1 MSPRAKGMLLAVMLG
16 WTALTVAAGLYAVGG
31 LQAAGGSRPSSRDAV
46 VAATGTAIARTQAPG
61 PGAGSTRTN
70 MPSTRIPDTTVTP
83 TVGVPGEGEGAPDEG
98 ERIPP
103 TPYSYAPPS
112 YAQSASGE
120 GDAIDSDSRAPVDGR
135 DAARA
140 PFKGV
145 VVLDPGHGRGDP
157 GAVHYLADGTANV
170 LEAESN
176 LRNATLIRDELA
188 AMGYDV
194 YLTRDD
200 EGRGPDGPLAQ
211 QFIVSD
217 LLWRAQL
224 AAAVDADVYLA
235 LHGNGATV
243 PSISGPETWYCGR
256 HQQGSANQRLAAM
269 VQAATMDALHEYG
282 YFPPN
287 RGIMEDAERHHSGD
301 FCQFV
306 VTRET
311 VVPSALL
318 EFLFLTNDDDA
329 RVLADDRSHQLLAK
343 HVAAAIDR
351 FLTERRG
358 G

>member
-1 MSPRAKGMLLAVMLG
+1 MSRRAKAILLAGMLG
-16 WTALTVAAGLYAVGG
+16 WTVLTMAAGLYAVGG
-31 LQAAGGSRPSSRDAV
+31 LQAAGGSAGASAGARA
-46 VAATGTAIARTQAPG
+46 VAATGTAFARTPAPITRT
-61 PGAGSTRTN
+61 PGAGA
-70 MPSTRIPDTTVTP
+70 TP
-83 TVGVPGEGEGAPDEG
+83 TAASAG
-98 ERIPP
+98 P
-103 TPYSYAPPS
+103 TPEATPTSSKDAHSTPERARATPYPYPEPD
-112 YAQSASGE
+112 YAQSAGGE
-120 GDAIDSDSRAPVDGR
+120 GDAIDSDGRMPSAR
-135 DAARA
+135 DAASR
-140 PFKGV
+140 PHKGV

-157 GAVHYLADGTANV
+157 GAVHYLADGKANV
-170 LEAESN
+170 LEADSN
-176 LRNATLIRDELA
+176 LRNAILIRDELA

-194 YLTRDD
+194 YLTRDGA
-200 EGRGPDGPLAQ
+200 GRGPDGPLAQ

-243 PSISGPETWYCGR
+243 TSISGPETWYCGQ

-269 VQAATMDALHEYG
+269 VQQATMDALHEYG

-306 VTRET
+306 VTREA

-318 EFLFLTNDDDA
+318 EFLFLTNEDDA
-329 RVLADDRSHQLLAK
+329 RVLADDRSHQLLAR

-351 FLTERRG
+351 FLSAGDG